1 MPEEN
6 FWTLWCKGRLTESDT
21 LTIRTNQCLPPS
33 SPHIFLRAGCLSCRP
48 TNSVEALKAG
58 TWSSA
63 QTISDVFTKVISSL
77 NTSAFSKLGFLMM
90 MMCCI
95 NSLTYLLTLLTARL
109 YDAQGVLERRP
120 FFRVDS
126 RRVKSTFLTNVDQN
140 AFKLRDVATQI
151 LLQPTTTDCSSQ
163 TSHRLTELSFSFPSD
178 TQIGHFTEVL
188 PIQSLNWV
196 LKKVNL
202 IQQHQT
208 YINKPRDTVTQDKH

>member
-90 MMCCI
+90 MMSCI
-95 NSLTYLLTLLTARL
+95 NSLTYLLTLLTYRTSVWCAGSSGTSTILPRRQSTSQVDISHECWPECVQTARRS
-109 YDAQGVLERRP
+109 DANTP
-120 FFRVDS
+120 A
-126 RRVKSTFLTNVDQN
+126 TNHNWLQFTDQ
-140 AFKLRDVATQI
+140 
-151 LLQPTTTDCSSQ
+151 SQ
-163 TSHRLTELSFSFPSD
+163 TDWAKF
-178 TQIGHFTEVL
+178 QL
-188 PIQSLNWV
+188 PIWHTNRSFHRSSSHPV
-196 LKKVNL
+196 
-202 IQQHQT
+202 I
-208 YINKPRDTVTQDKH
+208 